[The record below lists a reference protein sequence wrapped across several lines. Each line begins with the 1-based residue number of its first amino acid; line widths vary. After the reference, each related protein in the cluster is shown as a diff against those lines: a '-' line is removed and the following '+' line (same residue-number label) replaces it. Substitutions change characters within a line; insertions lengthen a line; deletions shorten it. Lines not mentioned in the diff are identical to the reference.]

1 MGRKAKWL
9 TGNALGFDT
18 ETTGLETAT
27 ARIVTAAAIEVG
39 PSGVVKRDNWLVDP
53 CIPIPPEATKV
64 HGITD
69 EMVVAGLKPL
79 IAIPSIV
86 SRLGVAWRDGLPVI
100 IMNAVYDLS
109 ILTEEADR
117 VAQDSFTLGPVLD
130 PMVIDRGMDPYR
142 KDKRNLAALAV
153 HYGVKQEGAHS
164 AEGDALCAARI
175 VWVQA
180 ARYDALADFSLEDMQ
195 AWQTLKHREWAAGF
209 QRMLRRTKPHTVID
223 GSWPM
228 KKVA

>member
-9 TGNALGFDT
+9 AGDALAFDT
-18 ETTGLETAT
+18 EATGIDTST
-27 ARIVTAAAIEVG
+27 ARIVSAGAYEVG
-39 PSGVVKRDNWLVDP
+39 PGGILKRDSWLVNP
-53 CIPIPPEATKV
+53 GIPIPPEAIAIHK
-64 HGITD
+64 ITD
-69 EMVVAGLKPL
+69 EMAAEGLPPL
-79 IAIPSIV
+79 IAIPAIV
-86 SRLGVAWRDGLPVI
+86 TRLNAAWHDGLPVI
-100 IMNAVYDLS
+100 IMNAPYDLT
-109 ILTEEADR
+109 LVDKEAER

-130 PMVIDRGMDPYR
+130 PLVIDRGMDPYR
-142 KDKRNLAALAV
+142 KGRRSLQSLAE
-153 HYGVKQEGAHS
+153 HYGVKQEGAHT

-180 ARYDALADFSLEDMQ
+180 GRYASLADFSLDDMM
-195 AWQTLKHREWAAGF
+195 AWQTIKNREWATTF